1 MGDDDFLLHCEELV
15 EPQSFLSLQL
25 PNDLVIGLRF
35 LQTFPVLIRTD
46 LSSLRLI
53 RLKYLSHH
61 QDLLL
66 TESLIEVSLH
76 FEVGIDSGL
85 L

>member
-1 MGDDDFLLHCEELV
+1 MGDNDFLLHREELV
-15 EPQSFLSLQL
+15 ELQSFLSLQL